1 MASVTNLIT
10 EEIRPYWDG
19 LKQGELRLQK
29 CSDCGHIRHPIRWI
43 CPQCLSERFTW
54 AKMSG
59 QGAVE
64 SFIWYFER
72 PAAIPDFSLEAP
84 YNAAAIRLEEGP
96 LLLSNVLGSSFG
108 LLRVGDVVSACFDV
122 LDDDWTLLRFAVNV
136 R

>member
-1 MASVTNLIT
+1 
-10 EEIRPYWDG
+10 
-19 LKQGELRLQK
+19 
-29 CSDCGHIRHPIRWI
+29 
-43 CPQCLSERFTW
+43 
-54 AKMSG
+54 MSG

-72 PAAIPDFSLEAP
+72 PVAIPDFSLEAP

-108 LLRVGDVVSACFDV
+108 VLRVGDVVSACFDV
-122 LDDDWTLLRFAVNV
+122 LDDDWKLLRFAVNA